1 MCLLYS
7 NDTAV
12 LQGMNSWHPYPII
25 QKYTYIY
32 MYESKKKKT
41 KKCNINNGYEKE
53 KEITLR

>member
-32 MYESKKKKT
+32 MYESKKKK
-41 KKCNINNGYEKE
+41 CNINNGYEKE
-53 KEITLR
+53 KKITLR